1 MAKASLYIIEDAV
14 PEMVS
19 VKINIRHKKNK
30 KQIHVLNIEK
40 KFWDFRKEEV
50 KKKHQDSNKINRRI
64 QSRLSSY
71 RERIEELEDKG
82 LSFDIDDILK
92 VKASPMLSEAIEAY
106 SSKHST
112 ANKRKYTN
120 LKDKILSFYDT
131 EVESVDKSYVLEF
144 VSFLQKSDTINS
156 QVTVHRYIN
165 FLKTVLRNSGFN
177 DQEVLNLKI
186 KKGYSKKER
195 LTHEELAAFENVQ
208 GYDLSR
214 DSFLMSF
221 YLFGSRIGDVL
232 QLRTL
237 NVKEDRIEFIEQKTQ
252 KLKTVPLNEKLVQVI
267 KRYKGQSKFNYV
279 LPVLQREWKDPRQ
292 DYKFQKHIHVKTA
305 QINKD
310 LKLIAIKAGIDK
322 KITSHVARHTF
333 ATWSYKADVNS
344 RDIQKMMNFSSLSM
358 VENYLD
364 ELKQLDRFEELSE
377 RIYQP

>member
-30 KQIHVLNIEK
+30 KQIHILNIEK

-50 KKKHQDSNKINRRI
+50 KKKHQDSNKINARI

-71 RERIEELEDKG
+71 RERIEKLEDKG
-82 LSFDIDDILK
+82 HSFDINDILK

-106 SSKHST
+106 SSNHST

-195 LTHEELAAFENVQ
+195 LTHEELAAFENVK
-208 GYDLSR
+208 GYDISR

-232 QLRTL
+232 QLRNF

-252 KLKTVPLNEKLVQVI
+252 KLKTVPLNEKLIQVI
-267 KRYKGQSKFNYV
+267 ERYKGKSKYNYV
-279 LPVLQREWKDPRQ
+279 LPVLQREWEDPRQ
-292 DYKFQKHIHVKTA
+292 EYKFQKHIHVKTA

-310 LKLIAIKAGIDK
+310 LKLIASKAGIDK

-377 RIYQP
+377 RIYKP